1 MTCPSPSDLSSWSHT
16 SPQSDATSERVVQET
31 PEDVQ
36 TFEQEAAEASIG
48 LVSDRHKARIHRGM
62 LCVLVGGAAWG
73 AFGTA
78 AKYLLDV
85 YHVEPLWLI
94 NVREFFS
101 ALLFLGAA
109 TVVDRKRLTR
119 AIHDR
124 QALGKIF
131 AVSFTAILFSQIAY
145 IYAVDATN
153 SATATIMQALGM
165 LGVLFFVCFKA
176 RRGPRKREVL
186 GVVMALIGTYL
197 LVTGGDLSSL
207 RLPLRG
213 VFWGALCACAQTA
226 LSILPKKLMEQWGNF
241 VFNGI
246 AFLFSSV
253 CLAVV
258 YQPWNHMPPLD
269 SFGWI
274 LVVVGIT
281 VGTFLAYGLY
291 LQGVQDAGSMRA
303 VLLGTIEPVMATIT
317 TVIVLGTSFSV
328 TDFIGFG
335 LILGMVVLTA

>member
-1 MTCPSPSDLSSWSHT
+1 
-16 SPQSDATSERVVQET
+16 
-31 PEDVQ
+31 
-36 TFEQEAAEASIG
+36 
-48 LVSDRHKARIHRGM
+48 
-62 LCVLVGGAAWG
+62 
-73 AFGTA
+73 
-78 AKYLLDV
+78 
-85 YHVEPLWLI
+85 
-94 NVREFFS
+94 
-101 ALLFLGAA
+101 
-109 TVVDRKRLTR
+109 
-119 AIHDR
+119 
-124 QALGKIF
+124 
-131 AVSFTAILFSQIAY
+131 
-145 IYAVDATN
+145 
-153 SATATIMQALGM
+153 M

-186 GVVMALIGTYL
+186 GIAMALIGTYL

-258 YQPWNHMPPLD
+258 YQPWNHMPSLD